1 MAFLISNIIIA
12 ILVLES
18 KFMADE
24 YVKRN
29 DCMLTVPRLLHTAT
43 TQPYE
48 REAVEEEE
56 EELEIMPVD
65 ELNRRVEDFIARF
78 KQHLRLEAQREKRI
92 YIGGAGGRAVD
103 QSQSESGGADF
114 LLKKKHCMHC
124 KLFMKHCCGYFCC
137 SVEEYARYMKGEAA
151 EKLPVS

>member
-1 MAFLISNIIIA
+1 MEVYIAAVCGLIAFLLSCKPSSTISVLCSSCILRPKLMAFLISNIIIA

-56 EELEIMPVD
+56 EELEIMLVD

-78 KQHLRLEAQREKRI
+78 KQHLRLEAQREKVSR
-92 YIGGAGGRAVD
+92 
-103 QSQSESGGADF
+103 
-114 LLKKKHCMHC
+114 M
-124 KLFMKHCCGYFCC
+124 KLFI
-137 SVEEYARYMKGEAA
+137 SLAA
-151 EKLPVS
+151 AFDYNLSP